1 MLNLQEIIDNMTI
14 VAKEYP
20 IKKAELF
27 GSYADGRNNSD
38 SDVDILLEFTT
49 PRVSLLTINSV
60 KYRLEELLKK
70 NVDVIHGPLPDD
82 SMIEIDRRILIY
94 GA

>member
-1 MLNLQEIIDNMTI
+1 MLSLQEIIDNMTI

-27 GSYADGRNNSD
+27 GSYANGRNTSD

-49 PRVSLLTINSV
+49 PRVSLLMINSV

-82 SMIEIDRRILIY
+82 SMIEIDKRILIY

>member
-1 MLNLQEIIDNMTI
+1 MLSLQEIIDNMKI
-14 VAKEYP
+14 VANEYP

-27 GSYADGRNNSD
+27 GSYANGGFTAD
-38 SDVDILLEFTT
+38 SDVDILTEFTT
-49 PRVSLLTINSV
+49 ARVSLLMINNV
-60 KYRLEELLKK
+60 KYRLEDLLKK
-70 NVDVIHGPLPDD
+70 NVDVIHGQLLDD

>member
-1 MLNLQEIIDNMTI
+1 MLSIQEIIDNMTI
-14 VAKEYP
+14 VANEYP

-27 GSYADGRNNSD
+27 GSYANGKSTSD
-38 SDVDILLEFTT
+38 SDVDILMEFTT
-49 PRVSLLTINSV
+49 SRVSLLMINNI
-60 KYRLEELLKK
+60 KYRLEDLLKR
-70 NVDVIHGPLPDD
+70 NVDVIHGPLSDD